1 MDSSAAKAEPTTLSS
16 RIYRRLRAEL
26 IDGLLPPGSRLK
38 VQALAEAYGTGTS
51 PVREALSSLAA
62 EGLVERLDQRGFRAA
77 PVTLPEFEELLRA
90 RCWVEEV
97 ALRESILAGGAA
109 WEEALVVARYRLGGV
124 ARRRDPASLRDDA
137 AWDAAH
143 LAFHRALV
151 AACPSPTMLGFCETV
166 RERAARYRSLALTV
180 AYPSRDVAA
189 EHEALA
195 EAALARRVPE
205 ACSLLVA
212 HYRRTADYLRLAL
225 ERLA

>member
-1 MDSSAAKAEPTTLSS
+1 MTRPAAKAEPTTLSTQ
-16 RIYRRLRAEL
+16 IYRRLRAEL
-26 IDGLLPPGSRLK
+26 IDGLLPPGTKLK
-38 VQALAEAYGTGTS
+38 VQALADAYGTGTS

-77 PVTLPEFEELLRA
+77 PVTLPQFEELLRA

-97 ALRESILAGGAA
+97 ALRESILAGDAA
-109 WEEALVVARYRLGGV
+109 WEEALVVARYRLGGL
-124 ARRRDPASLRDDA
+124 ARRSDPSSPRDDP

-151 AACPSPTMLGFCETV
+151 AACPSATMIGFCETV
-166 RERAARYRSLALTV
+166 RERAARYRGLALTV

-205 ACSLLVA
+205 ACGLLVA

-225 ERLA
+225 ERLT